1 MKIKMKIDEFQVGA
15 LGALNT
21 IYSYTAEEAEEN
33 YFKQKR
39 KNQQDE
45 LEKIYSIDTIRRAPE
60 NINWLYLTVWKEMDE
75 TFIRE
80 FIDYLDWKLVR
91 KYQDVSE
98 DFRREIGKGIY
109 NDF

>member
-15 LGALNT
+15 LGVLNT
-21 IYSYTAEEAEEN
+21 VYGYTAEEAEEN

-39 KNQQDE
+39 KSQQDE

-60 NINWLYLTVWKEMDE
+60 SINWLYLTVWKEMDE

>member
-1 MKIKMKIDEFQVGA
+1 
-15 LGALNT
+15 
-21 IYSYTAEEAEEN
+21 
-33 YFKQKR
+33 
-39 KNQQDE
+39 
-45 LEKIYSIDTIRRAPE
+45 
-60 NINWLYLTVWKEMDE
+60 MDE